1 MRAEPIPTPTGC
13 VVLFREQTSRGGTR
27 NDKHHRARG
36 PRRPQV
42 GWSAQLG
49 HSEGVPLMSAPGVV
63 HGNDLSPSGAQPT
76 EKARSSAGASH
87 LAVNLLVWAG
97 SLLLASSAVL
107 HFHLW
112 DSEGYRNIPTIGPL
126 FLAQAIVGVVLALA
140 TAILRQ
146 LVLVIAAAGL
156 AVSSIGGLLIAVW
169 WGLFGWQESFAAP
182 YVGLALWIEA
192 GAAVLLG
199 AACLVLGLPWLA
211 AVRSTRAKPGRSG
224 ELRQH

>member
-1 MRAEPIPTPTGC
+1 MS
-13 VVLFREQTSRGGTR
+13 TSG
-27 NDKHHRARG
+27 
-36 PRRPQV
+36 V
-42 GWSAQLG
+42 G
-49 HSEGVPLMSAPGVV
+49 HSS
-63 HGNDLSPSGAQPT
+63 DLSHSGAQPT
-76 EKARSSAGASH
+76 ARARSSAGASH

-97 SLLLASSAVL
+97 SLLLACSAVL

-140 TAILRQ
+140 TAILRK
-146 LVLVIAAAGL
+146 LVLVIASAGL

-192 GAAVLLG
+192 GAAILLG

-211 AVRSTRAKPGRSG
+211 AVRSTRAKPAGTG
-224 ELRQH
+224 GAQPH